1 MNLKRLNIFLVVILI
16 YLLLFEFIFPSNRI
30 FPSVSVIWLSTVEL
44 FDKYN
49 FLLNLIS
56 TLSAVYASV
65 FINYLLT
72 KISFPYFQKYQSDKA
87 SNSSDNNILSFLTF
101 IPFFLISIIV
111 VLWLSDFILT
121 KYIIATLVFFPLT
134 LNELLTQKG
143 NDSSEYF
150 DFYKSLGLK
159 EITITNKILFK
170 LKEPEY
176 FYTQLKNHSLIWS
189 VVLIVEFL
197 QRQEGIGNILRIAFK
212 YQDISITFTITII
225 ISLTIYFLHFVFR
238 KLYNKIYFWN

>member
-30 FPSVSVIWLSTVEL
+30 FPSVFVIWLSTVEL
-44 FDKYN
+44 FDKYK

-87 SNSSDNNILSFLTF
+87 SNSSDNNIFSFLTF

-121 KYIIATLVFFPLT
+121 KYIVAVLVFFPLT

-159 EITITNKILFK
+159 ETTITNKILFK

-197 QRQEGIGNILRIAFK
+197 QQQEGIGNILRIAFK

-225 ISLTIYFLHFVFR
+225 ISLTIYFLHFGFR

>member
-87 SNSSDNNILSFLTF
+87 SNSSDNNIFSFLTF

-121 KYIIATLVFFPLT
+121 KYIITTLVFFPFT

-159 EITITNKILFK
+159 EIIITNKILFK

-197 QRQEGIGNILRIAFK
+197 QQQEGIGNILRIAFK

-225 ISLTIYFLHFVFR
+225 ISLIIYFLHFVFR